1 MANSPT
7 TPFSARISSERARI
21 DEAFPLSAR
30 AGLLHLLNEAVNGH
44 YVAGWHSVAKE
55 ARRIARTAV
64 RNYDTHTVSDTRAA
78 QEDTEQFINE
88 MSWDRVFDF
97 CERLHS
103 DLATGYSYEYDG
115 ETTVVTTKTQSEEY
129 LARELQRLFDEEGF
143 AYKFTTGV
151 VQRRGKRHTVTQTD
165 KATTILA
172 NLQLEAARKHFSKAL
187 RHFRDRHRPDYEN
200 AVKEAVCAVESAAKD
215 LYPEA
220 KAATLGD
227 FVKWA
232 SSSERRILSKVLG
245 QTFTGLYAFRNSAEG
260 VSHGST
266 AGDVVTAST
275 AEYVLALAASQVL
288 LLSDLASET
297 AEPPF

>member
-1 MANSPT
+1 M
-7 TPFSARISSERARI
+7 PFSARISSERATI
-21 DEAFPLSAR
+21 TEAFPPSAR
-30 AGLLHLLNEAVNGH
+30 AGLLHLLNEAVNSS

-55 ARRIARTAV
+55 VRRIARTAV
-64 RNYDTHTVSDTRAA
+64 RNYDPHTVSEIKAA

-97 CERLHS
+97 CERAFSH
-103 DLATGYSYEYDG
+103 LATGYSYEYDG
-115 ETTVVTTKTQSEEY
+115 ETVVVTTKAQSEEFF
-129 LARELQRLFDEEGF
+129 ARETQRLFDEEGF
-143 AYKFTTGV
+143 AYEFMNGV
-151 VQRRGKRHTVTQTD
+151 VQRRGKRHTVAQIERAMKTLTD
-165 KATTILA
+165 SK
-172 NLQLEAARKHFSKAL
+172 LESARKHFSKAL

-220 KAATLGD
+220 KVATLGE
-227 FVKWA
+227 FIKWA
-232 SSSERRILSKVLG
+232 SSSEHRIFSKVLG

-275 AEYVLALAASQVL
+275 AEYVIALAASQVL
-288 LLSDLASET
+288 LLADLVSET